1 MGYNGKK
8 ARTFNGMTDR
18 GENLSDITSVA
29 QPGGTDDR
37 EAPGRRS
44 VLKLGGVTL
53 LAGGAVTGTAAFRQT
68 GVPVSAGP
76 ETASVTDAS
85 LPPDAQSLVPIPSK
99 RIPAAVARLDSI
111 IEGVLA
117 KTGVPGLAA
126 AVVHDGKVLYAKG
139 FGVRD
144 VNSTARVNASTVFHL
159 ASVSKSLSSTV
170 VAGVVGKKVINWT
183 DPVIAHLPS
192 FALAD
197 PYVTKHVTYADLFS
211 HTSGLPGHA
220 GDLLEDLGYDQ
231 RYILNRLRLEPLG
244 PFRGQ
249 WEYTNFGLTA
259 AAEAAAA
266 AAGRSWAELADRV
279 LFGPVDM
286 RSSSFRY
293 SDFLNEANRAA
304 MHVREGKRW
313 VQKYTRDADPE
324 APAGGA
330 SSNVLDLANWLIL
343 LLAGGAWKGKPVIGA
358 DALSQAHMPHA
369 LSQPPSSPI
378 SRGGFY
384 GYGINV
390 GYDYSARLRLNH
402 SGGFLQGAATVFTLL
417 PAENLGIVVLTNG
430 MPIGVPESI
439 ANYFL
444 DYVVAGSVQ
453 DDWLKLYG
461 QVFGAMYVNPSE
473 LAGKKPPT
481 HPVPAKPDS
490 YYTGT
495 YDNPYYGPIRVVRE
509 GGSLHLRIGPRPDD
523 YVLRH
528 WSGDLFAFYPT
539 GENALGITAARFNS
553 DADSPPAASVT
564 LEYYNTTGLGTF
576 IRA

>member
-1 MGYNGKK
+1 M
-8 ARTFNGMTDR
+8 
-18 GENLSDITSVA
+18 SDITSAAPAGAV
-29 QPGGTDDR
+29 DDR
-37 EAPGRRS
+37 VAPGRRS

-53 LAGGAVTGTAAFRQT
+53 LAGGAVAGTAAFRRN
-68 GVPVSAGP
+68 GMPVSAGP
-76 ETASVTDAS
+76 ETASAADSS
-85 LPPDAQSLVPIPSK
+85 LPPDAQSLVPIPPK

-144 VNSTARVNASTVFHL
+144 VNSAARVDASTVFHL

-170 VAGVVGKKVINWT
+170 VAGAVGRKTINWT
-183 DPVIAHLPS
+183 DPVIAHLPT
-192 FALAD
+192 FALDD
-197 PYVTKHVTYADLFS
+197 PYVTKHVTYGDLFS
-211 HTSGLPGHA
+211 HTSGLPDHA

-231 RYILNRLRLEPLG
+231 AYILNRLRLEPLG

-249 WEYTNFGLTA
+249 WKYTNFGLTA
-259 AAEAAAA
+259 AAAAAA
-266 AAGRSWAELADRV
+266 AATRRSWPELADKV

-286 RSSSFRY
+286 PSSSFRY
-293 SDFLNEANRAA
+293 SDFVKEANRAA

-330 SSNVLDLANWLIL
+330 SSNVLDLANWMML

-358 DALSQAHMPHA
+358 DALSQAHLPHA
-369 LSQPPSSPI
+369 LSSPPTLPI

-402 SGGFLQGAATVFTLL
+402 SGGFQQGAATAFTLV
-417 PAENLGIVVLTNG
+417 PSENLGIVVLTNG

-453 DDWLKLYG
+453 DDWLTLYG
-461 QVFGAMYVNPSE
+461 HVFGAMYVNPSE
-473 LAGKKPPT
+473 LAGKKPPK
-481 HPVPAKPDS
+481 HPVPAKPAS
-490 YYTGT
+490 FYTGT
-495 YDNPYYGPIRVVRE
+495 YDNPYYGPIRVVSS
-509 GGSLHLRIGPRPDD
+509 GGSLQLLIGPRPAD

-539 GENALGITAARFNS
+539 GENALGITAATFNAN
-553 DADSPPAASVT
+553 ADSPLAASVT
-564 LEYYNTTGLGTF
+564 LEYYNDTGLGTF
-576 IRA
+576 TRP

>member
-1 MGYNGKK
+1 M
-8 ARTFNGMTDR
+8 
-18 GENLSDITSVA
+18 SDITDVA
-29 QPGGTDDR
+29 APAGTDDL

-53 LAGGAVTGTAAFRQT
+53 LAGGTVAGTAAFRKAEVAVPT
-68 GVPVSAGP
+68 GA
-76 ETASVTDAS
+76 ETVAATDAS
-85 LPPDAQSLVPIPSK
+85 LPPDAQSLVSIPPK

-111 IEGVLA
+111 IKGVMA
-117 KTGVPGLAA
+117 KTGVPGVAA

-144 VNSTARVNASTVFHL
+144 VNSTARVDASTVFHL

-170 VAGVVGKKVINWT
+170 VAGAVGKKVINWT
-183 DPVIAHLPS
+183 DPVIGHLPS

-197 PYVTKHVTYADLFS
+197 PYVTEHVTYADLFS
-211 HTSGLPGHA
+211 HTSGLPDHA

-231 RYILNRLRLEPLG
+231 DYILNRLRLEPLA
-244 PFRGQ
+244 PFRGE
-249 WEYTNFGLTA
+249 WAYTNFGLTA
-259 AAEAAAA
+259 AAVGAAAA
-266 AAGRSWAELADRV
+266 TGRSWAELADKV
-279 LFGPVDM
+279 LFGPADM
-286 RSSSFRY
+286 PSSSFRY
-293 SDFLNEANRAA
+293 SDFVKESNRAA
-304 MHVREGKRW
+304 MHVRVGKRW

-330 SSNVLDLANWLIL
+330 SSNVLDLANWMML
-343 LLAGGAWKGKPVIGA
+343 LLADGTWKGKPVIGA
-358 DALSQAHMPHA
+358 DALGQAHMPHA
-369 LSQPPSSPI
+369 LSQLPMSPI
-378 SRGGFY
+378 SRSGFY

-402 SGGFLQGAATVFTLL
+402 SGGFLQGAATVFTLV
-417 PAENLGIVVLTNG
+417 PAANLGIVVLTNG
-430 MPIGVPESI
+430 MPIGIPESI

-444 DYVVAGSVQ
+444 DYVVAGSIQ

-473 LAGKKPPT
+473 LAGKEPPK

-490 YYTGT
+490 FYTGT
-495 YDNPYYGPIRVVRE
+495 YDNPYYGPIRVVSE
-509 GGSLHLRIGPRPDD
+509 GGSLHLRIGPRPND

-539 GENALGITAARFNS
+539 GENALGITAATFNS

>member
-1 MGYNGKK
+1 M
-8 ARTFNGMTDR
+8 
-18 GENLSDITSVA
+18 SDITSA
-29 QPGGTDDR
+29 ADHQ

-44 VLKLGGVTL
+44 LLKLGGVTL
-53 LAGGAVTGTAAFRQT
+53 LAGGAVAGTAAFRRT
-68 GVPVSAGP
+68 GMPVSAGP
-76 ETASVTDAS
+76 ETPETAGAAGVADSS
-85 LPPDAQSLVPIPSK
+85 LPPDAQSLVPIPPK

-144 VNSTARVNASTVFHL
+144 VNSSARVDAKTVFHL

-170 VAGVVGKKVINWT
+170 AAGVVGRKVINWT
-183 DPVIAHLPS
+183 DPVISHLPS

-197 PYVTKHVTYADLFS
+197 PYVTSHVTYGDLFS
-211 HTSGLPGHA
+211 HMSGLPGHA
-220 GDLLEDLGYDQ
+220 GDLIEDLGYDQ
-231 RYILNRLRLEPLG
+231 AYILNRLRLEPLG
-244 PFRGQ
+244 PFRAQ
-249 WEYTNFGLTA
+249 YAYTNFGLTA

-266 AAGRSWAELADRV
+266 ASGRSWAELADEV
-279 LFGPVDM
+279 LFGPVNM
-286 RSSSFRY
+286 PSSSFRN

-304 MHVREGKRW
+304 MHVRVGKRW

-324 APAGGA
+324 DPAGGA
-330 SSNVLDLANWLIL
+330 TSNVVDLANWLIL
-343 LLAGGAWKGKPVIGA
+343 QLAGGTWQGKPVIGG
-358 DALSQAHMPHA
+358 DALSQTHLPHA
-369 LSQPPSSPI
+369 LSALPLSPI
-378 SRGGFY
+378 SRSGFY
-384 GYGINV
+384 GYGMNV
-390 GYDYSARLRLNH
+390 GYDYAARLRLNH
-402 SGGFLQGAATVFTLL
+402 SGGFLQGAATVFTLV
-417 PAENLGIVVLTNG
+417 PSANLGIVVLTNG

-453 DDWLKLYG
+453 DDWLTLYG
-461 QVFGAMYVNPSE
+461 QVFAAMYVNPSE
-473 LAGKKPPT
+473 LAGKKPPK

-490 YYTGT
+490 FYTGT
-495 YDNPYYGPIRVVRE
+495 YDNPYYGPIRVVSE

-539 GENALGITAARFNS
+539 GENALGITAATFN
-553 DADSPPAASVT
+553 AGAGSPPAASLT
-564 LEYYNTTGLGTF
+564 LEYYNATGLGTF
-576 IRA
+576 TRP